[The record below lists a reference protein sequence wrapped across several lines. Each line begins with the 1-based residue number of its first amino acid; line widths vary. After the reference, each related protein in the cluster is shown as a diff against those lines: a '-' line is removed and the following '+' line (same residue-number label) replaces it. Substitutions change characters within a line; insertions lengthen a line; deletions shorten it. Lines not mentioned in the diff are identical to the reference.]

1 LRRSLIRV
9 LIVVAFLALAGW
21 ALYAR
26 FAPRPVAVVVMAVER
41 GWVEATVANTRAGTV
56 MACRRAKL
64 SPQLS
69 GKVAKLPVR
78 KGDRVARGSLLLEL
92 WNDDLRSRLTLARSE
107 ARAATATAAERCLA
121 AELAG
126 READR
131 AARLFRD
138 HVVDAQALDRATAE
152 RDTTHAG
159 CDAAR
164 AMAEESASR
173 VEVARS
179 EMERSILLA
188 PFDGIVAE
196 LNAEMGEMVTPSPP
210 GIPTPPAVDFIEEG
224 CMYVTA
230 PIDEI
235 DGRSVR
241 TGQPAR
247 ITLDAYP
254 GERFEGT
261 VRRVAP
267 YVLDREKQART
278 LEVEVAIDDPA
289 SIPGLVPGFSADV
302 EILLERRE
310 GVLRVPAEALSG
322 TDRVMLLE
330 GDHLGER
337 KIATGI
343 ANWQYVEVTSG
354 LGEGD
359 LIVLSLDRAGVQA
372 GARAV
377 AGQPPSP

>member
-1 LRRSLIRV
+1 
-9 LIVVAFLALAGW
+9 
-21 ALYAR
+21 
-26 FAPRPVAVVVMAVER
+26 
-41 GWVEATVANTRAGTV
+41 
-56 MACRRAKL
+56 
-64 SPQLS
+64 
-69 GKVAKLPVR
+69 
-78 KGDRVARGSLLLEL
+78 
-92 WNDDLRSRLTLARSE
+92 
-107 ARAATATAAERCLA
+107 
-121 AELAG
+121 
-126 READR
+126 
-131 AARLFRD
+131 
-138 HVVDAQALDRATAE
+138 
-152 RDTTHAG
+152 
-159 CDAAR
+159 
-164 AMAEESASR
+164 MAEESASR